1 MDLNLSINKDTRG
14 SANNPIPAPRL
25 LALATT
31 IFPYK
36 YEFPVAHLVN
46 VSFDPKKEVKRNDVT
61 ENVPALI
68 FLFKDKDKRQFT
80 HIEFPLDPTDDK
92 IKKKQDALLSR
103 IKHIWDETIGADKL
117 PAGVL
122 EGKSFAEFYE
132 NVAKGFN
139 AITYTKDDK
148 TYKTYSANALYIKLS
163 YYNANLQLPQYPN
176 FIQPATSGGN
186 QKVCEL
192 RINPTYDSVEPK
204 AKAKAGGNQS
214 GHNNEFGGGESFG
227 GNFSEDLPDI
237 E

>member
-1 MDLNLSINKDTRG
+1 MELNLSINKDTRG

-25 LALATT
+25 LGLATT
-31 IFPYK
+31 IFPHK

-46 VSFDPKKEVKRNDVT
+46 ISFDPKKEVKRNDVT

-68 FLFKDKDKRQFT
+68 FVFKDREKRQFT

-92 IKKKQDALLSR
+92 IKQKQDALISR

-117 PAGVL
+117 TDGVMQ
-122 EGKSFAEFYE
+122 GASFAEFYE

-139 AITYTKDDK
+139 AVTYTKDDK
-148 TYKTYSANALYIKLS
+148 VYKTYTASPLYIKLT
-163 YYNANLQLPQYPN
+163 YYNSELQIPQYPN
-176 FIQPATSGGN
+176 FIQPATSNG
-186 QKVCEL
+186 QPKVCEL
-192 RINPTYDSVEPK
+192 RINPQYDSVEPK

-214 GHNNEFGGGESFG
+214 GHNNEFGSEGSFG
-227 GNFSEDLPDI
+227 GSFSEDLPDI